1 MKSAEV
7 EARREHASQGS
18 GRGALGSG
26 QPAWEEGSC
35 LQGVQSGQR
44 VPVTPT
50 RAGRGGGQKG
60 RVTPELAE
68 FRETKCELFMWGEGC
83 RHGVWVHLGR
93 AVRGHGW
100 EGVRGQASLSS
111 PFTKQPNQ
119 GN

>member
-44 VPVTPT
+44 VPVTPPHGQGGVEA
-50 RAGRGGGQKG
+50 RRGGSHRNLQSSG
-60 RVTPELAE
+60 RRSVSSS
-68 FRETKCELFMWGEGC
+68 C
-83 RHGVWVHLGR
+83 
-93 AVRGHGW
+93 
-100 EGVRGQASLSS
+100 GVRGAGVGCG
-111 PFTKQPNQ
+111 FI
-119 GN
+119 